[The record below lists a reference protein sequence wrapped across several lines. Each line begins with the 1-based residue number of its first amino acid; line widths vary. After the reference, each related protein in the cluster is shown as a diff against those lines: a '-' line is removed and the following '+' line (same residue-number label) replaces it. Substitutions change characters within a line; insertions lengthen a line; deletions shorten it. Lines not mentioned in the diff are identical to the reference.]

1 MTTARIPARFAATI
15 ETTRLLYTV
24 HALLPLKSQR
34 QIAAE
39 LGISRRRVAA
49 LAQLPAPLD
58 MSATADPSD
67 FWISQEVAPTM
78 KRTDAV
84 DAILALATRPE
95 GVRYHEYTDVLAAL
109 FGIATDGSLNMQ
121 EPEHRRL
128 RDDVK
133 RKAKV
138 QRRVALFV
146 PAWIAAHDPRGSHR
160 AMLDAAQ
167 SVFEAI
173 EYAALEFAQRFPGVP
188 YQSVMHELRCLAIP
202 GFSNEPLGQRLDRT
216 ADVVNHLA
224 GHPINIVQQMA
235 RPESM
240 RVPAVS
246 VPEVA
251 RDDSELARLCI

>member
-1 MTTARIPARFAATI
+1 MTTARIPARFAAAI
-15 ETTRLLYTV
+15 ETTHLLYAV

-34 QIAAE
+34 QVALE
-39 LGISRRRVAA
+39 LGISRRRVAV

-58 MSATADPSD
+58 MSATADPTA
-67 FWISQEVAPTM
+67 FWTSQEVAPTM

-95 GVRYHEYTDVLAAL
+95 GVRYHEYADILAAL
-109 FGIATDGSLNMQ
+109 FGVAADGLLSMQ
-121 EPEHRRL
+121 EPEHRSL
-128 RDDVK
+128 RADVK
-133 RKAKV
+133 RKAKGRG
-138 QRRVALFV
+138 QTALFV

-173 EYAALEFAQRFPGVP
+173 EHAAMEFAQRFPGVP
-188 YQSVMHELRCLAIP
+188 HQSVMHELRCMAIP

-216 ADVVNHLA
+216 AAIVNHLA
-224 GHPINIVQQMA
+224 NHPINIVQQMA
-235 RPESM
+235 RPVSM
-240 RVPAVS
+240 RVPGVS

-251 RDDSELARLCI
+251 HDDSELAHLCV